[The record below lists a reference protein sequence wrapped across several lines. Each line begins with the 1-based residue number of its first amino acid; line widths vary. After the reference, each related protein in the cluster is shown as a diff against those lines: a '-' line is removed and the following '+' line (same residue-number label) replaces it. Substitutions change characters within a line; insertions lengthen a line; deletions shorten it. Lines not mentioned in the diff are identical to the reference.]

1 MRCPVRPVPW
11 HKSHTA
17 ELGGV
22 TSGLP
27 SGSSSDCRVAE
38 CPTFCCESAV
48 VDGVDG
54 GDAVSSRGAS
64 SNVCRLWHF
73 SDGSANLAGCG
84 GTMSRLLSGTM
95 PSFSKAAMSF
105 LFFSHSRFSSF
116 AMFASSRSHSALLFF
131 SHLIRCWQ

>member
-1 MRCPVRPVPW
+1 MRCPDRPVPL

-54 GDAVSSRGAS
+54 GDAVSSCGAS

-73 SDGSANLAGCG
+73 SGGSANLAGCDV
-84 GTMSRLLSGTM
+84 TMACLLSGTM
-95 PSFSKAAMSF
+95 PSFSKAAMT
-105 LFFSHSRFSSF
+105 FFSF
-116 AMFASSRSHSALLFF
+116 
-131 SHLIRCWQ
+131 

>member
-54 GDAVSSRGAS
+54 GAAVSSCGAS
-64 SNVCRLWHF
+64 SNVCRLWRF
-73 SDGSANLAGCG
+73 SGGSANLSGCDAV
-84 GTMSRLLSGTM
+84 TMAYFLSTTL
-95 PSFSKAAMSF
+95 PSFWESVKSTM
-105 LFFSHSRFSSF
+105 
-116 AMFASSRSHSALLFF
+116 ALAVVLDEP
-131 SHLIRCWQ
+131 